1 LDIEGLKEYI
11 LENNCIP
18 TILEELGCHHIKYIK
33 AASGDNYY
41 KAANPDGDNLSAVL
55 VYENSSLYT
64 INNTR
69 DIGSKEGISDIISL
83 VEFYKNENFYNSM
96 KWVCDILEIDYY
108 HDFDEDVPESI
119 RLTKLIMEMQ
129 QGDSSKD
136 EEKPLNPIPEAILSY
151 YKNYVNDFFY
161 RDNITYEV
169 QQEFEIGYDE
179 ATNRIT
185 IPIRDELSNL
195 VGVKG
200 RLFEIDI
207 GENENK
213 YSYIEPCGRSKILY
227 GLYKT
232 YQFIKQEKLVY
243 VGESEKSVL
252 QMISMGHYNAV
263 GIGGKKISK
272 CQIDKL
278 TRLCVDI
285 VFLFDKDVTQEEL
298 QSIAD
303 RFIDGVVIYA
313 VIDTIGILDEKE
325 SPTDNSE
332 KFQQLIDKCKFRI
345 K

>member
-1 LDIEGLKEYI
+1 MELDIEGLKEYI

-18 TILEELGCHHIKYIK
+18 TILEELGCHHIRHKEGYFQ
-33 AASGDNYY
+33 AGNNNGDNTT
-41 KAANPDGDNLSAVL
+41 AIT
-55 VYENSSLYT
+55 VYEHTNLTTVNY
-64 INNTR
+64 TR
-69 DIGSKEGISDIISL
+69 DITKGRNSADLISL
-83 VEFYKNENFYNSM
+83 VEYVKDLSFYEAM
-96 KWVCDILEIDYY
+96 KWVCDTLDIDYY
-108 HDFDEDVPESI
+108 HDFDEDIPESI
-119 RLTKLIMEMQ
+119 RLTKLILEMQ
-129 QGDSSKD
+129 QGDNSQD
-136 EEKPLNPIPEAILSY
+136 EEKPLKPIPETILSY

-161 RDNITYEV
+161 KDNITYEV

-232 YQFIKQEKLVY
+232 YQFIKQDKVVY

-272 CQIDKL
+272 SQIDKL
-278 TRLCVDI
+278 TRLCVEI
-285 VFLFDKDVTQEEL
+285 VFLFDKDVTQDEIK
-298 QSIAD
+298 SIAD

-313 VIDTIGILDEKE
+313 IIDTIGILDEKE
-325 SPTDNSE
+325 SPTDNGD
-332 KFQQLIDKCKFRI
+332 KFQKLIDKCKFRI

>member
-1 LDIEGLKEYI
+1 MDIEGLKEYI
-11 LENNCIP
+11 LENNYIP
-18 TILEELGCHHIKYIK
+18 IILDALGCHHIKHK
-33 AASGDNYY
+33 DGYY
-41 KAANPDGDNLSAVL
+41 HAGNPDGDNPTAIT
-55 VYENSSLYT
+55 VYENTNLTT
-64 INNTR
+64 INYTR
-69 DIGSKEGISDIISL
+69 DITNKKNLTTDLITL
-83 VEFYKNENFYNSM
+83 VEYFKSETFYNSI
-96 KWVCDILEIDYY
+96 KWICDIIDLDYY
-108 HDFDEDVPESI
+108 HNFDDDVPESI

-129 QGDSSKD
+129 QGENQIE
-136 EEKPLNPIPEAILSY
+136 EEKPLKPIPEIILTY
-151 YKNYVNDFFY
+151 YKKYVNDFFY
-161 RDNITYEV
+161 KDNINYEV

-200 RLFEIDI
+200 RLFETEIAE
-207 GENENK
+207 GQNK
-213 YSYIEPCGRSKILY
+213 YTYIERCARSKILY

-232 YQFIKQEKLVY
+232 YPFIKQEKLVF

-252 QMISMGHYNAV
+252 QMISMGYYNAV

-298 QSIAD
+298 KSIAD

-313 VIDTIGILDEKE
+313 VIDTIGILNEKE
-325 SPTDNSE
+325 SPTDNPD
-332 KFQQLIDKCKFRI
+332 KFKQLISKCKIRI